1 MKTKKYLKI
10 ASLVVVAAI
19 FIWTF
24 VFLYQK
30 SQPKVKVYETI
41 VPETADL
48 EKTTVA
54 TGKVEPR
61 DEVLIK
67 PQISGIISEVY
78 KEAGQSVKQG
88 EVIAKVKVIPELG
101 TLNSAESRVRLAEIN
116 AKQAE
121 TDFARI
127 EKLFND
133 KLISNEE
140 YEKGEVNVK
149 QAREELQTAKDNLE
163 IVKEGITKNS
173 ASFSSTLIR
182 STITGLILDVPI
194 KVGNSV
200 IMSNTFN
207 DGTTIATVANMND
220 LIFRGNLD
228 ETEVGRVHE
237 GMPVKLTIGAL
248 QNLSFNAVL
257 EYISPKGVE
266 ENGANQFEIKAAV
279 QAPDSVQIRSGYSAN
294 AEIVLERAQK
304 TLALPESTVEFSGDS
319 TFVYVLTD
327 SVPQQ
332 KFKRRQI
339 EVGMSDGIKI
349 AVKSGLTAKDK
360 VRGAEKKDKPK
371 IRNYHPIHD

>member
-1 MKTKKYLKI
+1 M
-10 ASLVVVAAI
+10 
-19 FIWTF
+19 
-24 VFLYQK
+24 
-30 SQPKVKVYETI
+30 
-41 VPETADL
+41 
-48 EKTTVA
+48 
-54 TGKVEPR
+54 
-61 DEVLIK
+61 
-67 PQISGIISEVY
+67 
-78 KEAGQSVKQG
+78 
-88 EVIAKVKVIPELG
+88 
-101 TLNSAESRVRLAEIN
+101 
-116 AKQAE
+116 
-121 TDFARI
+121 
-127 EKLFND
+127 
-133 KLISNEE
+133 
-140 YEKGEVNVK
+140 NVK

-182 STITGLILDVPI
+182 STITGLILNVPI
-194 KVGNSV
+194 KVG
-200 IMSNTFN
+200 NTFN

-360 VRGAEKKDKPK
+360 VRGAEKKDK
-371 IRNYHPIHD
+371 